1 MMGIM
6 NGIERTPSQFKV
18 LVEKAGLKL
27 ERIWECRSMVGVI
40 EVRL

>member
-6 NGIERTPSQFKV
+6 NGIERTPSQFKE

-27 ERIWECRSMVGVI
+27 ERIWECRSMVGII
-40 EVRL
+40 ELRL